1 MTDTHPSP
9 AMAETAPPPPFSE
22 AVDAFLEMGA
32 YECLWERHGT
42 WGRLDEFLRAAP
54 HEKIS
59 ELVGEMEA
67 RECAQR
73 ADRVLGKAG
82 IRRFGVRT
90 RTEAE
95 YGDELRAAA
104 SIPPCLYFQGYWNF
118 TEMPSVAV
126 IGTRHPTAAG
136 RRRARR
142 LTRLLAADGY
152 AIVSG
157 LARGIDTVAHET
169 ALDEGGVSVAV
180 MGTPLQQ
187 QYPRENRALRD
198 ELAARHLVV
207 TQFPAISE
215 VRPHFFPERNRT
227 MSALSDATVIV
238 EAGETSGTRTQAKA
252 ALDQGRPL
260 FILDSCFRRGLSW
273 PEKFEA
279 RGAIRVRDYEDIRQH
294 LLEQS

>member
-1 MTDTHPSP
+1 MNEMPPSP
-9 AMAETAPPPPFSE
+9 VMAETAPPPPFSE
-22 AVDAFLEMGA
+22 AVDSFLEMGA
-32 YECLWERHGT
+32 YEYLWECHGT
-42 WGRLDEFLRAAP
+42 WGRLDKFLRAEP

-59 ELVGEMEA
+59 ELVAEMEA
-67 RECAQR
+67 RECAER
-73 ADRVLGKAG
+73 AGRVLDKAG

-90 RTEAE
+90 EAEAE
-95 YGDELRAAA
+95 YGNKLRAAA

-126 IGTRHPTAAG
+126 IGTRNPTKEG
-136 RRRARR
+136 MQRARK
-142 LTRLLAADGY
+142 LTKLLVTDGY

-157 LARGIDTVAHET
+157 LAKGIDTVAHKT
-169 ALDEGGVSVAV
+169 ALEAGGATVAV

-198 ELAARHLVV
+198 ELAVHHLVV
-207 TQFPAISE
+207 TQFPAVSK
-215 VRPHFFPERNRT
+215 VQPHFFPERNRT
-227 MSALSDATVIV
+227 MSAISDATVII

-252 ALDQGRPL
+252 ALEQNRPL

-279 RGAIRVRDYEDIRQH
+279 QGAIRVRDYEDMQQH
-294 LLEQS
+294 LPEKS